1 LMHLRPPTE
10 SIQRGSRLTDR
21 SIERAA
27 PHHEPSNRH
36 MQFIAISSAIS
47 AGLFIGPGASIE
59 GAESSVLIARVGQDS
74 DAIFEAIMAE
84 NPYSTT
90 VYDEFL
96 GQFIK
101 PREMVSEFDIVPLKQ
116 KVEHE

>member
-1 LMHLRPPTE
+1 
-10 SIQRGSRLTDR
+10 
-21 SIERAA
+21 
-27 PHHEPSNRH
+27 
-36 MQFIAISSAIS
+36 
-47 AGLFIGPGASIE
+47 
-59 GAESSVLIARVGQDS
+59 
-74 DAIFEAIMAE
+74 MAE